1 MQPVQLL
8 LIAILLSLAQDSLP
22 AQADGARVPAE
33 LRLDA
38 ERAIAADRLPEA
50 VTAIEKGLKID
61 PSWTDGL
68 WKIGLLLYQSDQFEA
83 ALPHLARLTNLE
95 PSNGGAWA
103 LLGMCE
109 FQVGKYRE
117 AVEHIDRAE
126 EIGVPDEYRFKDT
139 ADLDRGLAHIELGNF
154 GTAAHFLGKLAPR
167 KNPDER
173 ERLVLALGY
182 AALRLSL
189 AQPLSSEQQ
198 ILLRAVG
205 EAHYL
210 NDCQNRPASD
220 AAFAALFHKY
230 PKTPMLHY
238 AYGTVLLSELDYD
251 AAKREFHAELAI
263 APDSFPANLGLAYVA
278 VDSGNALDGL
288 AYAKEAVRVR
298 PDAYQ
303 PHLYYGRLLL
313 DAGQA
318 REATEELEASRRIAP
333 ELPEI
338 RYVLAK
344 SYRALGR
351 VDQASSELAEF
362 KRLKALR
369 EPAAAGRT
377 PLGVPVV
384 TVPKP

>member
-1 MQPVQLL
+1 MYPVQLL
-8 LIAILLSLAQDSLP
+8 LIAVLLSFAQDGMP
-22 AQADGARVPAE
+22 AKAECARVPAE

-50 VTAIEKGLKID
+50 VIAIEKGLKID

-83 ALPHLARLTNLE
+83 ALPYLARLTNLE
-95 PSNGGAWA
+95 PSNGSAWA

-109 FQVGKYRE
+109 FQVGKHRE

-126 EIGVPDEYRFKDT
+126 EIGVPDKYRLKDT
-139 ADLDRGLAHIELGNF
+139 ADLDRGLAYIELGNF

-167 KNPDER
+167 ENPDER

-182 AALRLSL
+182 AALRLPL

-198 ILLRAVG
+198 TLLRAVG

-210 NDCQNRPASD
+210 DDCRNRPAAD

-230 PKTPMLHY
+230 PKAPMLHY
-238 AYGTVLLSELDYD
+238 AYGTIMLSGLDYD
-251 AAKREFHAELAI
+251 AAKREFRAELAI
-263 APDSFPANLGLAYVA
+263 SPDSFPANLGLAYVA

-288 AYAKEAVRVR
+288 PYAKESVRLR
-298 PDAYQ
+298 PDVYQ

-318 REATEELEASRRIAP
+318 REAAGELEAARRIAP
-333 ELPEI
+333 EIPEI

-344 SYRALGR
+344 AYRTLGR
-351 VDQASSELAEF
+351 GDQASSELAEF

-369 EPAAAGRT
+369 EPAAAGRA
-377 PLGVPVV
+377 PLGVPVIA
-384 TVPKP
+384 VPNP